1 MTESMKFTEFN
12 MKSFQP
18 KKNVHLRKYIG
29 SEFKT
34 RMNWYLLS
42 RTQ

>member
-1 MTESMKFTEFN
+1 MTEFIKFIEFN
-12 MKSFQP
+12 MESFQP
-18 KKNVHLRKYIG
+18 KKHVHLRKYIG

-34 RMNWYLLS
+34 RMNAYLLS